1 MSNFNMSDLAN
12 WLTIIGFI
20 ITLLTYFVVKNNKKE
35 IQALNR
41 KNLFINRAPENL
53 IELKKSSS
61 NLSKLIS
68 DINSNKKEILIEIS
82 KLAPILKSLK
92 KSLENHD
99 LEYLNLLK
107 KEINKHHKMAY
118 SIDEIYWIRK
128 KLNLYVILDENY
140 LDKTYRYL
148 TTLIT
153 DIENLDK
160 DFKKDLLK

>member
-12 WLTIIGFI
+12 CLTIIGFI
-20 ITLLTYFVVKNNKKE
+20 FTFFTWFMVRNNKKE
-35 IQALNR
+35 ILALNK

-61 NLSKLIS
+61 RLSILIS
-68 DINSNKKEILIEIS
+68 DINSNKREILSEIS

-92 KSLENHD
+92 KSLEKHD

-107 KEINKHHKMAY
+107 TEINKHHKMVY
-118 SIDEIYWIRK
+118 NVDEVPWVRQ

>member
-118 SIDEIYWIRK
+118 SIDEISWIRK